1 MFYNKSKNTLQ
12 FGIIPTIE
20 ASVLETESFFQISSI
35 FDNFQYFSE
44 SLPIPE
50 SN

>member
-12 FGIIPTIE
+12 FGIILNIE
-20 ASVLETESFFQISSI
+20 ASVLETVRVSFKFPAWQAGI
-35 FDNFQYFSE
+35 FSE
-44 SLPIPE
+44 FLTIPE